1 MTNKFTK
8 LMTLGCLVLL
18 VSGLS
23 ISCGG
28 DDDSSTTASTST
40 ASTST
45 ASTSTASTS
54 TAATSTETSTATNV
68 VTGIA
73 SYSEGQKGEVAK
85 ATPVTVDKSS
95 FTSIKRGGILNQA
108 HRRSPRYFRQDLST
122 ASDET
127 AASMPV
133 FNG

>member
-8 LMTLGCLVLL
+8 LMTLGCMVLL

-28 DDDSSTTASTST
+28 DDDSSSTASTSTASTSTST

-45 ASTSTASTS
+45 AST
-54 TAATSTETSTATNV
+54 ATTTEASTATNV

-73 SYSEGQKGEVAK
+73 AYSEGQKGEVAK

-127 AASMPV
+127 AASMP
-133 FNG
+133 

>member
-1 MTNKFTK
+1 MCLTCISLFYLCVLLMGGFVMTNKFTK

-28 DDDSSTTASTST
+28 DDDSSSTASTSTASTSTST

-45 ASTSTASTS
+45 ASTSTAST
-54 TAATSTETSTATNV
+54 ATTEASTATNV

-73 SYSEGQKGEVAK
+73 AYSEGQKGEVAK
-85 ATPVTVDKSS
+85 ATPVTCLLY
-95 FTSIKRGGILNQA
+95 TSDA
-108 HRRSPRYFRQDLST
+108 
-122 ASDET
+122 ADE
-127 AASMPV
+127 
-133 FNG
+133 